1 MREGAPRVRGLGIG
15 RREVAGARG
24 REASTAAMTWR
35 SIEKPDG
42 ERISTG
48 HWKSLGLIHEPASLK
63 HFLFLYFFFSL
74 SRGFIKLV
82 SMYAQSLYKGEV
94 VEHGILYFSNSHSTS
109 NT

>member
-1 MREGAPRVRGLGIG
+1 MRGLGIG

-63 HFLFLYFFFSL
+63 HFLFLYFFSL
-74 SRGFIKLV
+74 SPEGSLSLFLCMHNLCIKV
-82 SMYAQSLYKGEV
+82 R
-94 VEHGILYFSNSHSTS
+94 
-109 NT
+109 